1 MVRELRPEQRQSRE
15 AAFLRSI
22 QAPQM
27 QILAL
32 IGYKPKCMKSRLG
45 IFAFR
50 FFLAIACGVILR
62 QVVDLHPDWWAVWL
76 APGLLLTIAL
86 RYPPRTAPW
95 MVALAAVMGTSV
107 NFHYFRLVMP
117 LTGAMLSV
125 VLQALL
131 WTFLVLASSRVVLRY
146 RAWWTVFVYPVLW
159 VAADTLMAA
168 LLPDG
173 DWGSL
178 AYSQGD
184 NLLVLQIA
192 SVFGMCGVLFL
203 LALVPS
209 ALAMAVGLG
218 NGVRRGWLAYAS
230 TVVLLGASPLYGYFR
245 LQTPVSGTP
254 VVFGLISI
262 DNPIGVKASAQ
273 YAANIL
279 DEYDRR
285 VAGLAVQGAQY
296 VVLPEK
302 IGVFRPAAADDE
314 KHRLSAD
321 AQQDHVWLE
330 AGIGIDDGT
339 RPTNWAWL
347 FAPDGSLAA
356 SYEKHHMA
364 PPERRENYAVGHD
377 YTVATVDGGRWGMAI
392 CKDMHFA
399 ALGREYGERHAA
411 VMLVPAWD
419 FAYLDGWLEART
431 TVMRGI
437 ENGYSIV
444 RASREGLLTVSD
456 PYGRILAETASSAM
470 PGRSLLVKAQI
481 PPQVQTLYTR
491 SGNLLGWFCVV
502 AAAVFLAMGRGRP
515 ALRDIT

>member
-1 MVRELRPEQRQSRE
+1 MNDVKV
-15 AAFLRSI
+15 I
-22 QAPQM
+22 QP
-27 QILAL
+27 L
-32 IGYKPKCMKSRLG
+32 IGYISDCMKSRFG
-45 IFAFR
+45 KTAFR
-50 FFLAIACGVILR
+50 LILAIACGIVLR
-62 QVVDLHPDWWAVWL
+62 QVVNLRPDWSAVWL
-76 APGLLLTIAL
+76 APALLLIIAI
-86 RYPPRTAPW
+86 RYPARTARW
-95 MVALAAVMGTSV
+95 MVALAAVIGTSV

-117 LTGAMLSV
+117 LFAVILSIV
-125 VLQALL
+125 VQALL
-131 WTFLVLASSRVVLRY
+131 WMFLILASSRVILRY

-173 DWGSL
+173 NWGSL

-184 NLLVLQIA
+184 RLLILQIA
-192 SVFGMCGVLFL
+192 SLAGMSGVLFL

-209 ALAMAVGLG
+209 ALALAIGCG
-218 NGVRRGWLAYAS
+218 RSVRHGWLAYGI
-230 TVVLLGASPLYGYFR
+230 TVSLVGASLIYGHFR
-245 LQTPVSGTP
+245 LQRPVQGSEVT
-254 VVFGLISI
+254 FGLVSI
-262 DNPIGVKASAQ
+262 DDPIGVRASVS
-273 YAANIL
+273 YAENIL
-279 DEYDRR
+279 GAYDRR
-285 VAGLAVQGAQY
+285 VADLAAQGAQA

-302 IGVFRPAAADDE
+302 IGVFRPAAADVE

-321 AQQDHVWLE
+321 AQQNHVWLE

-364 PPERRENYAVGHD
+364 PPERREHYAVGND
-377 YTVATVDGGRWGMAI
+377 YTTYLVGGQPWGMAV

-456 PYGRILAETASSAM
+456 PYGRILSEIPSSAM
-470 PGRSLLVKAQI
+470 PGRSLLVRAVV
-481 PPQVQTLYTR
+481 PPQAPTLYTR
-491 SGNLLGWFCVV
+491 IGNLFGWLSVA
-502 AAAVFLAMGRGRP
+502 AAAVFLAVGRKQAAAGN
-515 ALRDIT
+515 AA